1 MELTFLDYLTL
12 ANPNPTVQSRGGW
25 SSKTRKVYGPDKQR
39 PWKDITFENL
49 QATFGTILSQAMD
62 PPDVR
67 NSGQIS
73 SEKTKVFTE
82 KSVQKIAAL
91 WNEPVVQQALDGT
104 HELLS
109 ETYPDVPFIE
119 GKIQFIENDGR
130 GNIVDEKGK
139 QQKPDWMVYQV
150 GQRGTT
156 VDNLIPGDCKPAA
169 KWKSEWLNG
178 DSETLKKK
186 AHWVLRQATK
196 YMCLGNKRYSFILS
210 EEELVPMRLS
220 IYTRDLEVKSRRFFR
235 SRESQVVTSSRMFEE
250 SDTEEDEGR
259 LEAGSD
265 ISRISQANDPEGS
278 FADASRNT
286 GYILE
291 WCSIPWSHEGADK
304 LTVNLTF
311 WWLSVLAI
319 QSAALKEYGRY
330 TPLGEKTRGHSPVFS
345 GPPLRGYTE
354 ETDRRQKATAQTK
367 RKIEEPEVESPMKRS
382 RTTRGSI
389 RHVTG
394 TSSNPGL
401 AGPSRQN
408 LAESPLRSLQRR
420 STVQPGSRTR
430 PSLRSRRSRAV
441 SSIREKGRAD
451 DISSQATSENSEG
464 PSQSFVHA

>member
-1 MELTFLDYLTL
+1 
-12 ANPNPTVQSRGGW
+12 
-25 SSKTRKVYGPDKQR
+25 
-39 PWKDITFENL
+39 
-49 QATFGTILSQAMD
+49 
-62 PPDVR
+62 
-67 NSGQIS
+67 
-73 SEKTKVFTE
+73 
-82 KSVQKIAAL
+82 
-91 WNEPVVQQALDGT
+91 
-104 HELLS
+104 
-109 ETYPDVPFIE
+109 
-119 GKIQFIENDGR
+119 
-130 GNIVDEKGK
+130 
-139 QQKPDWMVYQV
+139 MVYQE
-150 GQRGTT
+150 GQRGT
-156 VDNLIPGDCKPAA
+156 VDNLIPGDCKPAT

-178 DSETLKKK
+178 GSEPLKKK

-220 IYTRDLEVKSRRFFR
+220 IYTRDLEVEGRRVFR
-235 SRESQVVTSSRMFEE
+235 SRKGQLAAS
-250 SDTEEDEGR
+250 GR
-259 LEAGSD
+259 IRE
-265 ISRISQANDPEGS
+265 
-278 FADASRNT
+278 T

-330 TPLGEKTRGHSPVFS
+330 TPLGEKSRGHSPVFS
-345 GPPLRGYTE
+345 GPPLRGYAE

-382 RTTRGSI
+382 RTTRSSI

-394 TSSNPGL
+394 TPSNPGL
-401 AGPSRQN
+401 AGPSRQD
-408 LAESPLRSLQRR
+408 LAEPPLRSLQRG
-420 STVQPGSRTR
+420 STVQPGLRTTS
-430 PSLRSRRSRAV
+430 SLRSRRPRAQ